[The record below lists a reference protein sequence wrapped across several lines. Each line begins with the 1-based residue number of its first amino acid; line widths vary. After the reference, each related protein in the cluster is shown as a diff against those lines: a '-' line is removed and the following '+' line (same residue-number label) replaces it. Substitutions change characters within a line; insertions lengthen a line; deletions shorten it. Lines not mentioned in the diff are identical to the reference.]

1 MKILLQGT
9 NFGKLLER
17 QKFYFAI
24 TKLKISGFKSKF
36 NNNQDPRNK
45 KNCSKNLELF
55 QLIISF

>member
-45 KNCSKNLELF
+45 KNCSKINLEF
-55 QLIISF
+55 SN